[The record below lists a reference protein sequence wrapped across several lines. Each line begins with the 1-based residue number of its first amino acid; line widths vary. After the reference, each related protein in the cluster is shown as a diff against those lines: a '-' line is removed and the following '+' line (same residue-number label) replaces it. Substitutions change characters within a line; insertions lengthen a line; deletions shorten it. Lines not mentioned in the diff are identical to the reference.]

1 MALLALTV
9 VSLLAAIAILL
20 AVRATSDQPRLIAVR
35 RSLRACVY
43 ELRLFRDDLPTIG
56 RIVAEG
62 VWLNLKALR
71 LALVPAL
78 WLVVPF
84 VLLAGQLQSIYG
96 YAGLEVG
103 QPVIIKATLKEGS
116 AEGPRPRLEVP
127 PGLRIETPAVWI
139 PSLREAAW
147 RVMADRPGHYDVTI
161 DYRGEFAVKRVTVST
176 AAGPRAP
183 VRGSGLVNQLL

>member
-9 VSLLAAIAILL
+9 VSLLAAIVILL
-20 AVRATSDQPRLIAVR
+20 AVRATSDQPRLIALR

-84 VLLAGQLQSIYG
+84 LLLASQLQSIHG
-96 YAGLEVG
+96 HGRLGGG
-103 QPVIIKATLKEGS
+103 QP
-116 AEGPRPRLEVP
+116 
-127 PGLRIETPAVWI
+127 
-139 PSLREAAW
+139 
-147 RVMADRPGHYDVTI
+147 GHC
-161 DYRGEFAVKRVTVST
+161 
-176 AAGPRAP
+176 
-183 VRGSGLVNQLL
+183 Q